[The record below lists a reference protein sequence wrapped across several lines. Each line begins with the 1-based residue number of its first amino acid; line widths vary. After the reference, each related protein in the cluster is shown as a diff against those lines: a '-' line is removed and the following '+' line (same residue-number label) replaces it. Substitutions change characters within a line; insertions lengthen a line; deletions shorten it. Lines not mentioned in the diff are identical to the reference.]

1 MTPIDLH
8 QAPLMDVLRVL
19 ADKGTIRQLDYQFA
33 RFIAQQASGYS
44 QEANTAQ
51 QLGFLAGCG

>member
-44 QEANTAQ
+44 ARGQYCSAAW
-51 QLGFLAGCG
+51 LSCGCG